1 MKLAKSYAELDVLA
15 DQILAKSQ
23 AAADEKA
30 PEDEKLNPADISSEA
45 APAPKSEDADE
56 DEADSDESEDEKKDE
71 KPDEETVSKS
81 MNDEDSEPD
90 DDDDA
95 DEGDADDEYAEPNK
109 ADAKTPDEMEK
120 SFREDFI
127 ADDTIGDGVQGSE
140 FFSAMVDVLAKS
152 LGDMQY
158 DANQSRKYSEQNSV
172 VLAKS
177 MQAMMLS
184 NKALADDNARLT
196 RRINKLEKSIN
207 MGFEKVMD
215 SLDAISSQ
223 PAHMRKSLSSVQ
235 VRDRDFGSS
244 LNGAPTKVGFESL
257 NKSQVLNILNG
268 ELYSGNPNVTAQDII
283 GYESGAPL
291 RPDLQEFVASK
302 YNK

>member
-56 DEADSDESEDEKKDE
+56 DEADSDEGEDKKKDE
-71 KPDEETVSKS
+71 KPDEETMSKS
-81 MNDEDSEPD
+81 MNDEDDEPD
-90 DDDDA
+90 DDT
-95 DEGDADDEYAEPNK
+95 DEGDADDEDAEPNK

-127 ADDTIGDGVQGSE
+127 SDDTIGDGVQGSE

-158 DANQSRKYSEQNSV
+158 DANQSRKYSEQNSA

-177 MQAMMLS
+177 MQAMMLA

-196 RRINKLEKSIN
+196 SRINKLEKSITT
-207 MGFEKVMD
+207 GFEKVMG

-223 PAHMRKSLSSVQ
+223 PAHMRKSLNSIQ

-244 LNGAPTKVGFESL
+244 LNGAPTQVGFESL

-291 RPDLQEFVASK
+291 RPDLQAFVASK

>member
-56 DEADSDESEDEKKDE
+56 DEADSDEGEDKKKDE
-71 KPDEETVSKS
+71 KPDEETMSKS
-81 MNDEDSEPD
+81 MNDEDDEPD
-90 DDDDA
+90 DDTDD
-95 DEGDADDEYAEPNK
+95 GDADDEDAEPNK

-127 ADDTIGDGVQGSE
+127 SDDTIGDGVQGSE
-140 FFSAMVDVLAKS
+140 FFSAMVDVMAKS

-158 DANQSRKYSEQNSV
+158 DANQSRKYSEQNSA

-177 MQAMMLS
+177 MQAMMLA

-196 RRINKLEKSIN
+196 RRINKLEKSITT
-207 MGFEKVMD
+207 GFEKVMG

-223 PAHMRKSLSSVQ
+223 PAHMRKSLNSIQ

-244 LNGAPTKVGFESL
+244 LNGAPTQVGFESL

-291 RPDLQEFVASK
+291 RPDLQAFVASK

>member
-56 DEADSDESEDEKKDE
+56 DEADSDEGEDKKKDE

-81 MNDEDSEPD
+81 MNDEDDEPD
-90 DDDDA
+90 DDT
-95 DEGDADDEYAEPNK
+95 DEGDADDEDAEPNK

-127 ADDTIGDGVQGSE
+127 SDDTIGDGVQGSE

-158 DANQSRKYSEQNSV
+158 DANQSRKYSEQNSA

-177 MQAMMLS
+177 MQAMMLA

-196 RRINKLEKSIN
+196 RRINKLEKSITT
-207 MGFEKVMD
+207 GFEKVMG

-223 PAHMRKSLSSVQ
+223 PAHMRKSLNSIQ

-244 LNGAPTKVGFESL
+244 LNGAPTQVGFESL

-291 RPDLQEFVASK
+291 RPDLQAFVASK

>member
-56 DEADSDESEDEKKDE
+56 DEADSDEGEDKKKDE

-81 MNDEDSEPD
+81 MNNEDDEPD
-90 DDDDA
+90 DDT
-95 DEGDADDEYAEPNK
+95 DEGDADDEDAEPNK

-127 ADDTIGDGVQGSE
+127 SDDTIGDGVQGSE

-158 DANQSRKYSEQNSV
+158 DANQSRKYSEQNSA

-177 MQAMMLS
+177 MQAMMLA

-196 RRINKLEKSIN
+196 RRINKLEKSITT
-207 MGFEKVMD
+207 GFEKVMG

-223 PAHMRKSLSSVQ
+223 PAHMRKSLNSIQ

-244 LNGAPTKVGFESL
+244 LNGAPTQVGFESL

-291 RPDLQEFVASK
+291 RPDLQAFVASK

>member
-45 APAPKSEDADE
+45 ASAPKSEDADE

-81 MNDEDSEPD
+81 MNDEDD
-90 DDDDA
+90 DT
-95 DEGDADDEYAEPNK
+95 DEGDADNEYAEPNK

-257 NKSQVLNILNG
+257 NKSQVLNILNC